1 MGRMTRA
8 RSSFNLRVSIVDG
21 GSASGNIAVSGIKTT
36 DELVHVDHFSTKASI
51 ASVVDDTANCSI
63 TSAGNIQSGT
73 DTSSDLLRVFWND
86 LSPLVGS
93 VQATSL
99 GNYQFSI
106 IDGTGA
112 SSNIAVANSQ
122 TDDRIIHVSHYT
134 TKSAIESVV
143 DDTSNCSF
151 TSDGQFQSS
160 TNTTADQLLVIWQS
174 NSGAVKL
181 SKSINNIGFAIL
193 SGSTAVN
200 NIAVSG
206 IVTTDSILHCGHYA
220 TATVIATMA
229 DITSE
234 VDITSDGNIQLTTTN
249 TSSNTLWLVWSDNS
263 A

>member
-1 MGRMTRA
+1 MTRA

-21 GSASGNIAVSGIKTT
+21 DTGTTDIAVSGIKTT
-36 DELVHVDHFSTKASI
+36 DELIHVDHFSTKASM

-63 TSAGNIQSGT
+63 TSAGNIQSST
-73 DTSSDLLRVFWND
+73 NTSSDLLRVWWND
-86 LSPLVGS
+86 LSPLVAS

-106 IDGTGA
+106 LTGTTA
-112 SSNIAVANSQ
+112 SADIAVANSQ

-134 TKSAIESVV
+134 TLVAIESVV
-143 DDTSNCSF
+143 DDTAQGSF

-160 TNTTADQLLVIWQS
+160 TNTSSNQLLVVWQS
-174 NSGAVKL
+174 NSGAAIL
-181 SKSINNIGFAIL
+181 SKSINNIGIAIL
-193 SGSTAVN
+193 AGTTATT

-206 IVTTDSILHCGHYA
+206 IVTSDSILHCAHYS
-220 TATVIATMA
+220 TAAVIATMA

-234 VDITSDGNIQLTTTN
+234 VDISSDGNIQLST
-249 TSSNTLWLVWSDNS
+249 SNTTSDALWLAWSDNS